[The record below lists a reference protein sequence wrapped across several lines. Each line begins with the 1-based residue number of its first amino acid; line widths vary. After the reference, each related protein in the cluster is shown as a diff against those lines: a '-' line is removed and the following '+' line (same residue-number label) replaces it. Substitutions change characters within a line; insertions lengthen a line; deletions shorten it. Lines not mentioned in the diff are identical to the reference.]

1 MEKEI
6 SFNEFDSLNVI
17 RQMIDTAKQEQKDDG
32 KGWIL
37 WGWMLLVASV
47 LTILNIQFLWFN
59 TFFFWNIF
67 GAFTLLMA
75 LYQIIKGVFFKK
87 KIKVKTYTSEI
98 FDKLNTGFF
107 ISLMLIIVSINVG
120 VTPRFGFA
128 LLMNLYGFWILIY
141 ASVLN
146 FRPSM
151 IGAYIMWALALTG
164 LFVSTFQSVMI
175 IHAIGVFCG
184 YIVPGYI
191 AKKRFKELKGEHT
204 SNEVKSV

>member
-37 WGWMLLVASV
+37 WGWMLLLASV

-75 LYQIIKGVFFKK
+75 LYQIIKGLFFKK
-87 KIKVKTYTSEI
+87 TTKVKTYTSEI

-107 ISLMLIIVSINVG
+107 ISLMLIIALEGNPSSSIVSLINSSELN
-120 VTPRFGFA
+120 VTLAPPFLFA
-128 LLMNLYGFWILIY
+128 F
-141 ASVLN
+141 A
-146 FRPSM
+146 
-151 IGAYIMWALALTG
+151 
-164 LFVSTFQSVMI
+164 
-175 IHAIGVFCG
+175 
-184 YIVPGYI
+184 
-191 AKKRFKELKGEHT
+191 
-204 SNEVKSV
+204 